1 MRLVVQRVKNAS
13 VEVDDNKIAE
23 IGTGLLVYLG
33 IGVDDEQSD
42 INYLV
47 DKLLDLRIFSQQGK
61 MDLSATDVA
70 ADLLIVPEFTLYGS
84 CHEGRRPDFS
94 QAANIKQARK
104 LYEEFITTLKNQT
117 ELKVATGK
125 FQAHMDVT
133 SVNDGPVTMLI
144 ESKKRF

>member
-1 MRLVVQRVKNAS
+1 MRLVVQRVKSAS

-23 IGTGLLVYLG
+23 IEAGLLVYLG
-33 IGVDDEQSD
+33 IGADDEQSD

-47 DKLLDLRIFSQQGK
+47 DKILDLRIFSNEGK

-70 ADLLIVPEFTLYGS
+70 ADLLIVPQFTLYGS

-94 QAANIKQARK
+94 QAAGINEARE
-104 LYEEFITTLKNQT
+104 LYEKFIATLKNQT
-117 ELKVATGK
+117 ELKVATGR
-125 FQAHMDVT
+125 FQAYMNVE
-133 SVNDGPVTMLI
+133 SINDGPVTMLI